1 MGAAR
6 PSTRQWLKYAYGA
19 GLPDD
24 LDDWVRRDTTC
35 ASWVWRH
42 LARAVVQIAPIVVLV
57 VIFLPGPEW
66 IRLVAVVAG
75 TAMALLFSI
84 AYIVESNDRRLAK
97 AGFAQGFG
105 ERTRQQRARE
115 TQAVASAQRRARA
128 ERRRAARG

>member
-1 MGAAR
+1 MSAVR
-6 PSTRQWLKYAYGA
+6 PTAWQWVKYAYGA
-19 GLPDD
+19 GLPDVF
-24 LDDWVRRDTTC
+24 DDWVLRDTTG

-42 LARAVVQIAPIVVLV
+42 LARALVQIAPIVIV
-57 VIFLPGPEW
+57 VILFLPGPEW

-97 AGFAQGFG
+97 AGFAQGVG
-105 ERTRQQRARE
+105 ERTRQRRARE